1 MVELE
6 NGEIIWSILDT
17 LRDDVDDESQSAYFP
32 SRGSYASQYSGPD
45 ETVQVAFRG
54 LGRST
59 SRTGNGN
66 NGGVDDVRP
75 ETKVFYSDA
84 KEIARLISQ
93 ITNVTDYGAFTVG
106 TAVSARSSE
115 ELPVEDQLE
124 RLLHRLQEDH

>member
-75 ETKVFYSDA
+75 ETKVSLN
-84 KEIARLISQ
+84 LI
-93 ITNVTDYGAFTVG
+93 VFFD
-106 TAVSARSSE
+106 
-115 ELPVEDQLE
+115 
-124 RLLHRLQEDH
+124 